1 MTASSGVVLSNLAY
15 LIGAV
20 VLAIIGG
27 LAVWLHHRQPK
38 SVDANVESFQRGLQA
53 IAPDSSRPVALR
65 DTGVTQQQGLRLRP
79 RSSVTLLDPRA
90 EPPAAVDLVAGEEG
104 FSLESR
110 NPSAPDG
117 SASPQHQ
124 TRLDDQ
130 AQQNRQPP
138 PGAGDGA
145 GDRAGA
151 ETG

>member
-53 IAPDSSRPVALR
+53 IAPDSSRPVALQ
-65 DTGVTQQQGLRLRP
+65 DTAVTQQQGFRLRP

-90 EPPAAVDLVAGEEG
+90 EPAAAEDLVAGQEG
-104 FSLESR
+104 LSPESS
-110 NPSAPDG
+110 NPSAPVE
-117 SASPQHQ
+117 SASPQHR
-124 TRLDDQ
+124 TRVADQ
-130 AQQNRQPP
+130 AQQVREQQP
-138 PGAGDGA
+138 G
-145 GDRAGA
+145 
-151 ETG
+151 

>member
-53 IAPDSSRPVALR
+53 IAPDASRPVALR
-65 DTGVTQQQGLRLRP
+65 DTAVTQQQGLRLRP

-90 EPPAAVDLVAGEEG
+90 EPAAAENLGAGPE
-104 FSLESR
+104 R
-110 NPSAPDG
+110 DRPSAPV
-117 SASPQHQ
+117 A
-124 TRLDDQ
+124 RVAAQ
-130 AQQNRQPP
+130 AQQDSEQQ
-138 PGAGDGA
+138 PGAGYGA

>member
-1 MTASSGVVLSNLAY
+1 VLSNLAY

-20 VLAIIGG
+20 VLAFIGG

-53 IAPDSSRPVALR
+53 IAPDASRPVALR
-65 DTGVTQQQGLRLRP
+65 DSAVTRQQGLRLRP

-90 EPPAAVDLVAGEEG
+90 EPAAADDPVAGEE
-104 FSLESR
+104 R
-110 NPSAPDG
+110 D
-117 SASPQHQ
+117 SPPGDHPVEAVEFAGHHHQ
-124 TRLDDQ
+124 ALVADQ
-130 AQQNRQPP
+130 AQRDREEQ
-138 PGAGDGA
+138 PGAGHGA